1 MASPKKLLAFL
12 LALSLIAAACGS
24 SSDSASPVGEEATT
38 ELTETEETE
47 DDVSS
52 TDDGST
58 DQVETAVDDANEING
73 GKPEVTG
80 FGGDEPTNLLIEDF
94 ITGEGNTAESGD
106 LLVMHYVGV
115 LHEDGSQF
123 DASWDRGQTFSF
135 VLGEGSVIQGW
146 DEGIVGMTEGSRR
159 QLTIPPAQAYGDNS
173 PSPDIPNGSTLVF
186 VVDLLGAYSPHEVE
200 LIGGESETLEVTV
213 IEEGDGPEVAAGDA
227 VEVLYSLAPVSA
239 GEVVQS
245 SWSDGSTATFLVGT
259 DPAEIFL
266 GWSEGIVGLNVGD
279 VARIVI
285 PPALGP
291 DPSQEDPIISQVTV
305 LNVLD
310 Q

>member
-1 MASPKKLLAFL
+1 MPTLQKLLALL
-12 LALSLIAAACGS
+12 LALTLIATACS
-24 SSDSASPVGEEATT
+24 SSS
-38 ELTETEETE
+38 
-47 DDVSS
+47 
-52 TDDGST
+52 
-58 DQVETAVDDANEING
+58 ETATGAESADAETAEVDETGGPSDGDGAAEAAAEPAVDTTDLING
-73 GKPEVTG
+73 GKPEVTD
-80 FGGDEPTNLLIEDF
+80 FGGESPTELLIEDF
-94 ITGEGNTAESGD
+94 ITGDGNVADEGD

-123 DASWDRGQTFSF
+123 DASWDRGQTFNF
-135 VLGEGSVIQGW
+135 VLGEGAVIQGW

-159 QLTIPPAQAYGDNS
+159 QLTIPPEQAYGNNS

-186 VVDLLGAYSPHEVE
+186 VVDLVGAYSPHEVD
-200 LIGGESETLEVTV
+200 LTGGNSETLDVTV
-213 IEEGDGPEVAAGDA
+213 LEEGGGPEVEPGDT
-227 VEVLYSLAPVSA
+227 VEVLYSIAPVSA

-245 SWSDGSTATFLVGT
+245 SWTDRSTATFLVGA
-259 DPAEIFL
+259 DPAEVFL
-266 GWSEGIVGLNVGD
+266 GWNDGIVGLNVGD

-305 LNVLD
+305 LDIVD